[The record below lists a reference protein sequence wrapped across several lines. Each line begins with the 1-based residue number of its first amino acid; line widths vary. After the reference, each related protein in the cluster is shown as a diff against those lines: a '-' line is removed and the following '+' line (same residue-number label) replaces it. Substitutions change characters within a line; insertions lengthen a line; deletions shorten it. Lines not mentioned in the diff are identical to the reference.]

1 MKKHWNIIGLL
12 ILSIFL
18 FSFKPKEKDPE
29 IIYLRENP
37 TPGMQLAATEVQ
49 KYVYQRTGKLLPI
62 KKIWERKGGICHHVD
77 M

>member
-37 TPGMQLAATEVQ
+37 TPGMQLAATEDPKVCLSAD
-49 KYVYQRTGKLLPI
+49 G
-62 KKIWERKGGICHHVD
+62 
-77 M
+77 